1 MRVIGGKYKGK
12 KIDLP
17 VDKNTR
23 PLKDLVKESIFNIF
37 KHSKKFHVDIAQ
49 STIVDIFSGTGS
61 FGIECFSRG
70 ARKVIF
76 FENYSRAI
84 KILKNN
90 LSRICSEDDFEIIDT
105 NCFEYFKNY
114 KIINSKNNLIFLDPP
129 FQEKNINNLI
139 YNIKKQKILD
149 ENGLIVIHRHKNDK
163 IDVAEN
169 LNILDTRYY
178 GLSKIIFAN

>member
-1 MRVIGGKYKGK
+1 M
-12 KIDLP
+12 
-17 VDKNTR
+17 
-23 PLKDLVKESIFNIF
+23 
-37 KHSKKFHVDIAQ
+37 
-49 STIVDIFSGTGS
+49 
-61 FGIECFSRG
+61 
-70 ARKVIF
+70 
-76 FENYSRAI
+76 
-84 KILKNN
+84 
-90 LSRICSEDDFEIIDT
+90 
-105 NCFEYFKNY
+105 Y

>member
-1 MRVIGGKYKGK
+1 MRIIGGKYKGK

-37 KHSKKFHVDIAQ
+37 KHSNKFHVDIAG
-49 STIVDIFSGTGS
+49 STIIDIFSGTGS

-70 ARKVIF
+70 AKKVIF
-76 FENYSRAI
+76 FENYSSAI
-84 KILKNN
+84 QILKNN
-90 LSRICSEDDFEIIDT
+90 LLRICSEDDFEIVER

-114 KIINSKNNLIFLDPP
+114 KIINNKYNLIFLDPP

-139 YNIKKQKILD
+139 HNIKKGKILAD
-149 ENGLIVIHRHKNDK
+149 DGIIVIHRHKKDK
-163 IDVAEN
+163 IDVTEN